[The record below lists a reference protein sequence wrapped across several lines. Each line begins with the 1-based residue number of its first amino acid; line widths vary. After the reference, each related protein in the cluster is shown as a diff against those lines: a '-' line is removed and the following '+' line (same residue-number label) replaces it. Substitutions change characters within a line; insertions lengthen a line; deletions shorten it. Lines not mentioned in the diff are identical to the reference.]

1 MGLMKGHCRCWCWN
15 PAPVNLDHCSL
26 WGFLNQSSKSLWCQS
41 SPPKNS
47 HQKKKVGRQP
57 YIYLSKFS
65 NKNIIFTK
73 IHKPILGCSTTQKN
87 HHKNGSEKFQCWKKP
102 WLVLRVLELNYMW
115 SSQQRFFQPPPWCD
129 GFCRKLVWLMKG
141 LGTWGG
147 FSSIGSLGASRNKKM
162 NMCSRSMGIFSV
174 SLRYLEDDIE
184 CKKKALEGMLHATS
198 CYLHQMHVTC
208 IKCMK

>member
-41 SPPKNS
+41 SPQKNS
-47 HQKKKVGRQP
+47 HQKRRLGDSHN
-57 YIYLSKFS
+57 IYLSKFS

-73 IHKPILGCSTTQKN
+73 IHKPILGCSTAQKN
-87 HHKNGSEKFQCWKKP
+87 HHKKVGGSEKKSVLEKN
-102 WLVLRVLELNYMW
+102 LGSVLRVLELNYMW
-115 SSQQRFFQPPPWCD
+115 SSQQRFFQPPPGCD

-162 NMCSRSMGIFSV
+162 NMCYVDLWAFFQFHS
-174 SLRYLEDDIE
+174 DIL
-184 CKKKALEGMLHATS
+184 KMIHR
-198 CYLHQMHVTC
+198 M
-208 IKCMK
+208 